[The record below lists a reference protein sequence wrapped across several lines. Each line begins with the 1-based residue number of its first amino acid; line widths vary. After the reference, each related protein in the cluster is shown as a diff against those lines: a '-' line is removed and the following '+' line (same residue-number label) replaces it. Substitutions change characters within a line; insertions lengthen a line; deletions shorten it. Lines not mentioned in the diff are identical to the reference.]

1 MKQTLLFATL
11 SMVLALPQSFGATEL
26 EALRARCAA
35 QERQIRDLEEQVVE
49 LQSGT
54 SRHSSRLAST
64 SPVTSL
70 SSSTMATHTVV
81 AGESMERIARR
92 VGISTEQLAKANG
105 MKLSSVIH
113 PGQKLKVPGPSV
125 VQAPTQEVAP
135 TRAPVISNP
144 AFAGKTHTV
153 RAGDTFSG
161 ISKKYGISIASLAAA
176 NPKAKTTALRPG
188 QVLRL
193 STGAAASSPASAPAA
208 TQARSA
214 TQLATAPRASAT
226 PRGTTSA
233 TSPTVAAS
241 TGTSSQARATEPKVA
256 KSLPA
261 STTTTVSTT
270 PAAAPT
276 AGTAA
281 AKSPSQEQ
289 TLSPT
294 NPEKKIR
301 SVTIEGEMTYG
312 EFAATHG
319 TDTARLNDLNGLD
332 LTHATVLAKGSE
344 LYVPAQP

>member
-1 MKQTLLFATL
+1 
-11 SMVLALPQSFGATEL
+11 
-26 EALRARCAA
+26 
-35 QERQIRDLEEQVVE
+35 
-49 LQSGT
+49 
-54 SRHSSRLAST
+54 
-64 SPVTSL
+64 
-70 SSSTMATHTVV
+70 
-81 AGESMERIARR
+81 
-92 VGISTEQLAKANG
+92 
-105 MKLSSVIH
+105 
-113 PGQKLKVPGPSV
+113 V
-125 VQAPTQEVAP
+125 VQAPTQAVAP

-193 STGAAASSPASAPAA
+193 STGAAVSSPASAPAA
-208 TQARSA
+208 TQSRSA
-214 TQLATAPRASAT
+214 TQLAAAPRASAT

-233 TSPTVAAS
+233 ASPTVAAG
-241 TGTSSQARATEPKVA
+241 TGTSSQARATEPAVA
-256 KSLPA
+256 RSLPA
-261 STTTTVSTT
+261 STTTTVSTAPAPE
-270 PAAAPT
+270 PAAET
-276 AGTAA
+276 A